1 MILET
6 DLSQDLAEL
15 QIEIEGY
22 AKEYGLE
29 FFSQIFEVLD
39 YDSLNAVA
47 AGGGFPKR
55 YPHWRVGMSYD
66 QLSKGYSWGVQKIY
80 ELVINTDPC
89 YAYLMKSNAY
99 IDQKLVMAHVY
110 GHNDFFKNNYC
121 FSKTNRKMLDQMAN
135 HASRIR
141 HYMDRF
147 DEDTVEEFVD
157 CCLSIEDLIDPYSPF
172 IATKEDDEEVDEFAD
187 SNFSPKNPPRLKV
200 PRQYL
205 DQYMNPKEYLDKQ
218 KQKVKEAQ
226 SRSNRFPENPG
237 RDVMRFILENAPLE
251 TWQAD
256 VLSMVREEAYY
267 FAPQRVTKIM
277 NEGWASYWHSK
288 ILTEKALNPSEIVE
302 FADRHAGV
310 MVVQPGQLNPY
321 KLGIEL
327 FRHIEDAWNKGR
339 FGKEYEECQDMVGKR
354 AWDKKLNKGREKIF
368 EVRKFHNDVT
378 FIDEFFTE
386 DFCEDQRYYTYALNP
401 RTNKYEIKTR
411 DWREV
416 KEEVL
421 TSITNGGN
429 PVIEVLDGNFH
440 NRGELLLQHRY
451 QGREL
456 DLQYARFTLANL
468 SRLWGR
474 PANVAT
480 IVEGE
485 KKVYCYKNGDFYEE
499 KTGEKADKQTQKP
512 ESKGRSK

>member
-1 MILET
+1 MTKYNILT
-6 DLSQDLAEL
+6 VAN
-15 QIEIEGY
+15 
-22 AKEYGLE
+22 K
-29 FFSQIFEVLD
+29 D
-39 YDSLNAVA
+39 YIK
-47 AGGGFPKR
+47 F
-55 YPHWRVGMSYD
+55 
-66 QLSKGYSWGVQKIY
+66 
-80 ELVINTDPC
+80 
-89 YAYLMKSNAY
+89 
-99 IDQKLVMAHVY
+99 
-110 GHNDFFKNNYC
+110 
-121 FSKTNRKMLDQMAN
+121 
-135 HASRIR
+135 
-141 HYMDRF
+141 
-147 DEDTVEEFVD
+147 
-157 CCLSIEDLIDPYSPF
+157 
-172 IATKEDDEEVDEFAD
+172 
-187 SNFSPKNPPRLKV
+187 LKV
-200 PRQYL
+200 FVGSCQKNCTNL
-205 DQYMNPKEYLDKQ
+205 DELYVADIGLGSTKKQ
-218 KQKVKEAQ
+218 
-226 SRSNRFPENPG
+226 F
-237 RDVMRFILENAPLE
+237 
-251 TWQAD
+251 
-256 VLSMVREEAYY
+256 
-267 FAPQRVTKIM
+267 
-277 NEGWASYWHSK
+277 
-288 ILTEKALNPSEIVE
+288 
-302 FADRHAGV
+302 
-310 MVVQPGQLNPY
+310 
-321 KLGIEL
+321 
-327 FRHIEDAWNKGR
+327 
-339 FGKEYEECQDMVGKR
+339 
-354 AWDKKLNKGREKIF
+354 
-368 EVRKFHNDVT
+368 NDVT